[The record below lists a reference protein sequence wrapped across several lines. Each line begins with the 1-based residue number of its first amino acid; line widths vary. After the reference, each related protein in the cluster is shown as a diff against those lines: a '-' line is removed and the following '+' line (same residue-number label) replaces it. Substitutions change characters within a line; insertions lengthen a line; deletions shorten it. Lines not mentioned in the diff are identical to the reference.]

1 MISLE
6 QPEKAVVRIRI
17 IGVGGGGTNAV
28 ERMMD
33 ADIPLVD
40 YVTVNTDDGGYQGS
54 RAHTKL
60 QIGLGETKGR
70 GAGGDPQKGLRA
82 AQENRR
88 DVENAISDCDMLFIA
103 AGMGGGTGTGAAPVV
118 AEIAKRLGILTVAV
132 VTTPFSFEGRRRME
146 HALNGIAR
154 LRENVDSIIII
165 PNDNLKL
172 VTQTK
177 ITLKNAFSLAD
188 DVLVRTVK
196 NIVGVIQR
204 TAFINC
210 DFADITSIV
219 KDSGAMHAATGE
231 ANGPDRVSEVVEQIR
246 SSVLLGS
253 SVEGATGIMLC
264 VTASE
269 GVGLEEI
276 DRITSAVT
284 DLAAPDAN
292 IIFGMDFDAEMG
304 DRLRAVLIATKKGGN
319 RRL

>member
-6 QPEKAVVRIRI
+6 QTGEAVVRIKI

-33 ADIPLVD
+33 TDIPLAD
-40 YVTVNTDDGGYQGS
+40 YVTVNTDDGGYKGS
-54 RAHTKL
+54 RAKTKL
-60 QIGLGETKGR
+60 QIGLGETRGR
-70 GAGGDPQKGLRA
+70 GAGGDPEKGLRA

-88 DVENAISDCDMLFIA
+88 DIENVISGCDMLFIA

-132 VTTPFSFEGRRRME
+132 VTTPFSFEGKRRME
-146 HALNGIAR
+146 QALGGIDR

-177 ITLKNAFSLAD
+177 ITFKNAFSLAD

-196 NIVGVIQR
+196 NIAGVIQK

-210 DFADITSIV
+210 DFADVTSII
-219 KDSGAMHAATGE
+219 KDSGVMHTATGT
-231 ANGPDRVSEVVEQIR
+231 ASGPDRAAGVVDQIK

-253 SVEGATGIMLC
+253 SVEDATGVLLC

-276 DRITSAVT
+276 DKITSAIA

-292 IIFGMDFDAEMG
+292 IIFGMDFDTEAG
-304 DRLRAVLIATKKGGN
+304 DGLKAVLISTKKLSF
-319 RRL
+319 RT